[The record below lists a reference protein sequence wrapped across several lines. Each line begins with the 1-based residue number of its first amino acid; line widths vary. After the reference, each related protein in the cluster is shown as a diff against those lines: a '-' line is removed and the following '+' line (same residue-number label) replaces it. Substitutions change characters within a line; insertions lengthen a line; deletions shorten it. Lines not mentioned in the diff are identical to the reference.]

1 MVKGSTVKRS
11 GRKEKVKE
19 KTYQKLAEGEFQS
32 RTQNS
37 DRAISAYEKNVMRP

>member
-19 KTYQKLAEGEFQS
+19 K
-32 RTQNS
+32 
-37 DRAISAYEKNVMRP
+37 DISEVGGRGVSVKNTKF